1 MFSFRIGVGIEIE
14 GLNISDNFDIIE
26 QNQVEYKESIDIK
39 GDSIDQVIVTATD
52 LATSLSSDQGSS
64 IDQNNDNISLSIID
78 EDTSIIYEDI
88 DEYISEDTDINNK
101 VEKIKIIKPMI

>member
-1 MFSFRIGVGIEIE
+1 
-14 GLNISDNFDIIE
+14 
-26 QNQVEYKESIDIK
+26 
-39 GDSIDQVIVTATD
+39 
-52 LATSLSSDQGSS
+52 LSSDQGSS